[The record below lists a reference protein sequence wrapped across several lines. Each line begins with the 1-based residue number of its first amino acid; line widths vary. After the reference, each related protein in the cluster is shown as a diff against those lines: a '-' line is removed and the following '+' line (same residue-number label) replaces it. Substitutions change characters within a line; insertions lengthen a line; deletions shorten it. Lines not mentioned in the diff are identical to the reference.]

1 MKETIELLYRY
12 KIDNIFDSS
21 KFNRRFPDYKI
32 TTYQE
37 GIAEIIAEIK
47 HSKLILK

>member
-12 KIDNIFDSS
+12 KTDNVFDSS
-21 KFNRRFPDYKI
+21 KFKRRFPDYKI

-37 GIAEIIAEIK
+37 GITEIIEEIK
-47 HSKLILK
+47 QVKK